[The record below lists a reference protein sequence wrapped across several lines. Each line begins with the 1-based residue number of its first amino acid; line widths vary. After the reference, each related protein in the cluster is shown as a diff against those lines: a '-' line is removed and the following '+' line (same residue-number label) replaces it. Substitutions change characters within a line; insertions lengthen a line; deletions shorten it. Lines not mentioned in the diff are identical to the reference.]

1 MLAIINGN
9 YIILSLKRHIHI
21 SISYHFSETVRKS
34 GFTVLVDMRQGTWP
48 MIKKVLEGLK
58 VKLFKKL

>member
-1 MLAIINGN
+1 MCLQFINGN
-9 YIILSLKRHIHI
+9 YNLIIEETYTHFYFLS
-21 SISYHFSETVRKS
+21 FSETVRKS